1 MFLISTLAEEIL
13 RRSGGRLTSRMLGR
27 AETVSVVS
35 FAPLSH
41 ARPEHVAFLA
51 QSKYRDAAK
60 ASNAGALVLTQADY
74 DAMYGT
80 EEAQRAVIITSNPYA
95 WFAWALQIMTARVQ
109 PSTGVDP
116 RACVHPEAKVAAS
129 AVVDPCAVIAKGA
142 VIGERTHVCSGAY
155 VGEHVQVG
163 EDTIIYPNA
172 VIYHGCKVGD
182 RVILHSGCVIGADGF
197 GFAPFAG
204 EWVKIPQVGA
214 VTIGDDVE
222 VGANTTI
229 DRGALEDTVIGKG
242 TKLDNQI
249 QIGHNGKIGEHT
261 VMAACTG
268 VAGSTSIG
276 SHVMVGGA
284 ANINGHI
291 SIPDASIVGPA
302 STITHWDDRCKQMM
316 GFFPAQDRRTFEK
329 TAVLLKHLSEM
340 RKTIKALQ
348 SEMETL
354 KSTK

>member
-1 MFLISTLAEEIL
+1 M
-13 RRSGGRLTSRMLGR
+13 
-27 AETVSVVS
+27 
-35 FAPLSH
+35 H
-41 ARPEHVAFLA
+41 
-51 QSKYRDAAK
+51 
-60 ASNAGALVLTQADY
+60 
-74 DAMYGT
+74 
-80 EEAQRAVIITSNPYA
+80 
-95 WFAWALQIMTARVQ
+95 
-109 PSTGVDP
+109 P
-116 RACVHPEAKVAAS
+116 REAKVAAS

-249 QIGHNGKIGEHT
+249 QIGHNGKIGQHT

-268 VAGSTSIG
+268 VARSCHRQSCDG
-276 SHVMVGGA
+276 
-284 ANINGHI
+284 
-291 SIPDASIVGPA
+291 
-302 STITHWDDRCKQMM
+302 WRCGQYQRTYFYSGRKH
-316 GFFPAQDRRTFEK
+316 RR
-329 TAVLLKHLSEM
+329 AGVDNH
-340 RKTIKALQ
+340 
-348 SEMETL
+348 TL
-354 KSTK
+354 G